1 MNLSFFRGGL
11 RFLRRSL
18 KEISFYCAMR
28 SIIPYVLSLIVL
40 YLYIF
45 EKLGF
50 SLFYYYRGK
59 KMTVAPIN

>member
-11 RFLRRSL
+11 RFFRRSL

-50 SLFYYYRGK
+50 SLFIIIEAKR
-59 KMTVAPIN
+59 

>member
-1 MNLSFFRGGL
+1 
-11 RFLRRSL
+11 
-18 KEISFYCAMR
+18 MR